1 VKDRPLADPTKTA
14 RVAAALAALA
24 TETTSF
30 PKKPGFNILEACGVG
45 ALGSRGFRYGR

>member
-1 VKDRPLADPTKTA
+1 MKDRPLADPTKTT

-30 PKKPGFNILEACGVG
+30 PKEPGFNRGVRCWCAG
-45 ALGSRGFRYGR
+45 EPGFRYGR